1 MKKLLFFVLLSSMMS
16 AQTITFKGCLPLFD
30 DQNFVFFKETLADA
44 TGRNVYVTTP
54 VDGQDCSGLGSC
66 EFKLQWN
73 NTSEKWEFLA
83 DSGDG
88 DFVNPNVIYSNSSA
102 SSPNPPDV
110 SLGTWVENTSITNG
124 RCGGNLT
131 VANSTLIG
139 AVQSSVLSTS
149 DLETV
154 DFKVYPNPVKDYLVF
169 LGNVKIKSVDIIS
182 LSGQKLSE
190 LPLIN
195 GKVNL
200 SNFKKG
206 FYILKLNTDK
216 GEKTIKIIKD

>member
-1 MKKLLFFVLLSSMMS
+1 MKRVLFFVLLSSMMS

-154 DFKVYPNPVKDYLVF
+154 DFKVYIPPVIQIIF
-169 LGNVKIKSVDIIS
+169 LAVC
-182 LSGQKLSE
+182 KLQSS
-190 LPLIN
+190 I
-195 GKVNL
+195 
-200 SNFKKG
+200 F
-206 FYILKLNTDK
+206 
-216 GEKTIKIIKD
+216 